1 MSPDGSET
9 KFKKEMAKQPLT
21 LMIRIESGAHFDI
34 ENTHCAI
41 AKRIRLPIP
50 PPIATKK
57 YLLIQTRSYKFA
69 PPAQEV
75 WNNRNTTRTI
85 RSDKSA

>member
-21 LMIRIESGAHFDI
+21 LMIRIESGVHIVI
-34 ENTHCAI
+34 EDTHCAI

-57 YLLIQTRSYKFA
+57 YLLIKM
-69 PPAQEV
+69 
-75 WNNRNTTRTI
+75 I
-85 RSDKSA
+85 